1 MAEFAGVL
9 VLASRLHDIIGDW
22 SKLLTIAKWYSVCE
36 NGNRLVPA
44 GTRFPSSA
52 LKELA
57 MWLVRRFALPTLLL
71 LCFCGSFAF
80 AEEAATATTGADP
93 AVAPPPDP
101 RLAVPTLSGAD
112 TAWMLISSALVLMMT
127 APGLAMFY
135 CGLVRKKNVLGV
147 MMQCFFLMGL
157 MSVVWALY
165 GYSLAFAPD
174 TLGGFCGGTKYLFLQ
189 EVIPSWSESTGAVV
203 PMAGGI
209 PRSLHMVYQ
218 MMFFIITPALIC
230 GAYAERMKF
239 STMVVFT
246 ILWGTLIYCPV
257 AHWVWSDQGWLNF
270 AYVPLEGS
278 TQTAA
283 AVPAL
288 DFAGGTV
295 VHITSGISAL
305 ICALVLGKRLGHG
318 QEPMPP
324 HNLTY
329 TCIGAALLW
338 VGWFGFNAGSALASN
353 AQAVNA
359 FVSTHMAAAAGTLA
373 WAGAEWVLRGK
384 PSILGACSGA
394 VAGLVCITPAAGS
407 VSPIYGML
415 MGAIAGIV
423 CFQACNL
430 KNKFGY
436 DDALDAFGVHGVGGT
451 LGAILTG
458 VFATAAVVPGQTKGV
473 GLLEG
478 NAGQVVN
485 QAIGAGVSIAIAVI
499 GTLILLK
506 ILDAVMGLRV
516 SQQEELQ
523 GLDVSQH
530 GEEGYI
536 FL

>member
-1 MAEFAGVL
+1 MRFVRLCLLPGLFGLFLLGNVAFSEDTPAAETA
-9 VLASRLHDIIGDW
+9 A
-22 SKLLTIAKWYSVCE
+22 
-36 NGNRLVPA
+36 PA
-44 GTRFPSSA
+44 
-52 LKELA
+52 
-57 MWLVRRFALPTLLL
+57 
-71 LCFCGSFAF
+71 
-80 AEEAATATTGADP
+80 AEAPAA
-93 AVAPPPDP
+93 APVDP
-101 RLAVPTLSGAD
+101 RATPKDFNGAD
-112 TAWMLISSALVLMMT
+112 TTWMLISSALVLMMT

-157 MSVVWALY
+157 MSVIWALY

-174 TLGGFCGGTKYLFLQ
+174 VLGGFCGGTDYMLLKGVLPTYDFATK
-189 EVIPSWSESTGAVV
+189 VSEV
-203 PMAGGI
+203 PMAGTI

-246 ILWGTLIYCPV
+246 ILWGTFIYCPV
-257 AHWVWSDQGWLNF
+257 AHWVWSDQGWLNAF
-270 AYVPLEGS
+270 YIAVPGS
-278 TQTAA
+278 SVTEAPF
-283 AVPAL
+283 PAL

-305 ICALVLGKRLGHG
+305 VCALVLGKRLGHG

-338 VGWFGFNAGSALASN
+338 VGWFGFNGGSALAAN
-353 AQAVNA
+353 PLAVNA
-359 FVSTHMAAAAGTLA
+359 FVATHLAAAAGTLA

-394 VAGLVCITPAAGS
+394 VAGLVVITPAAGS
-407 VSPIYGML
+407 VSPLSGIV
-415 MGAIAGIV
+415 MGVIAGLV

-451 LGAILTG
+451 LGAVLTG
-458 VFATAAVVPGQTKGV
+458 VFATAAVIPGKTDPM

-478 NAGQVVN
+478 NSKQIVNQVV
-485 QAIGAGVSIAIAVI
+485 GAGVSIVIAVV

-506 ILDAVMGLRV
+506 ILDSVMGLRV
-516 SQQEELQ
+516 SQQDELQ